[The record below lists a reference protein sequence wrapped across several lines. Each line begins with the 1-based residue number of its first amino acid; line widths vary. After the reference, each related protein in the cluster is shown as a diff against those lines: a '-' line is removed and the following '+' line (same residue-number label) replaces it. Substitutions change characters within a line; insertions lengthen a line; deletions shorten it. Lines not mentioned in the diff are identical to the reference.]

1 MRKNNIRV
9 SAAVCLLLAFC
20 NLSQAQSMKIAIPDD
35 TSTTDEYST
44 EIIKEAYRRIGM
56 TVEFH
61 RYPVKRANLAAD
73 SGIVDGVLYRREGLE
88 REFPNMIR
96 IPVVI
101 KRDDV
106 IAVLRDKSI
115 TINDWAS
122 LTPYAVGCLLG
133 FDSAIQN
140 LSPAQS
146 AVTVNSAEKLYT
158 MLELGRI
165 DIIVDARTR
174 ALQMLDALDLNDF
187 IIVEPPL
194 LSVSLY
200 HYINANRRNL
210 VQPLTKTLTDMIN
223 EGLIPYASMD

>member
-1 MRKNNIRV
+1 MHKTKTRLGTT
-9 SAAVCLLLAFC
+9 VCLLLVFGS
-20 NLSQAQSMKIAIPDD
+20 LTQAQSIKIAIPDD
-35 TSTTDEYST
+35 TSASDEYST

-56 TVEFH
+56 IVEFH
-61 RYPVKRANLAAD
+61 KYPVKRANLAAD

-88 REFPNMIR
+88 REFPNMVR

-101 KRDDV
+101 KKDDV
-106 IAVLRDKSI
+106 IAVLNDKSI
-115 TINDWAS
+115 KINGWDS
-122 LTPYAVGCLLG
+122 LLPYTVGCLLG

-146 AVTVNSAEKLYT
+146 TVTVNSAEMLYT

-174 ALQMLDALDLNDF
+174 AQQMLAILDLNDL
-187 IIVEPPL
+187 IIAEPPL

-210 VQPLTKTLTDMIN
+210 ARPLTNALTDMTN
-223 EGLIPYASMD
+223 EGLIRYASMD